1 MSFAIYDADETA
13 EGLAF
18 PALINELELGFKEGC
33 EVPVRHHHQIRQNG
47 EVDSTLLLMPAW
59 SNGTTKDQYLGVKL
73 VTVMPG
79 NTARKMPGLYS
90 TYILYNK
97 VTGEQLAILDGNTIT
112 GRRTVATSA
121 LASKYL
127 SRSNSSKL
135 LVIGAGRVASLLA
148 EAHAATRP
156 IRFVKV
162 WNINPANAEKLVSHL
177 NALGFAAKLSENLEA
192 DVKEADIITSA
203 TLSTEPIIN
212 GDWLQEGTHVD
223 LIGAFTPKMR
233 ESDDLTIK
241 KSKVYIDTEEALDEA
256 GDIVQ
261 PLKSGI
267 INKTHIK
274 ATLTDLIRGDAKG
287 RVNDRDITLFKA
299 VGTGLA
305 DLVAARLVYKSVK
318 KR

>member
-1 MSFAIYDADETA
+1 
-13 EGLAF
+13 
-18 PALINELELGFKEGC
+18 
-33 EVPVRHHHQIRQNG
+33 
-47 EVDSTLLLMPAW
+47 
-59 SNGTTKDQYLGVKL
+59 
-73 VTVMPG
+73 MPG

-162 WNINPANAEKLVSHL
+162 WNINPANAEKLVSRL
-177 NALGFAAKLSENLEA
+177 NASGFAAKLSENLEA
-192 DVKEADIITSA
+192 NIKEADIITSA

-241 KSKVYIDTEEALDEA
+241 KSKVYIDTEEA

-274 ATLTDLIRGDAKG
+274 ATLTDLIRGNAKG

-305 DLVAARLVYKSVK
+305 DLVAARLVYSSAT